1 MKKKSSSKSA
11 FFNPRFLIGFIFCLA
26 GVFLALL
33 GFGLYPGGS
42 ALAQGPKQNQTGSGG
57 PEVVRLIGPVSQN
70 VDLRA
75 LPYIAPKPEF
85 EERVLTRYPH
95 GTGQAGAQTGYGIS
109 GLARV
114 QAVLK
119 DLWRPA
125 PTMPP
130 PLLTFDGINRVNS
143 GCNCAPPDTDGDV
156 GPNHY
161 VEAVNESFKVFDKNG
176 NTLAGPTT
184 WNSFFAPL
192 VGTPC
197 NGFNDGDPFVFYDHM
212 ADRWVISDFA
222 FVSFPGTNFYEC
234 IGVSQTPNPTG
245 TWNLYALLVDATNL
259 DDYPKMALWNN
270 PQPGGAY
277 YLTANLFLNGST
289 FSGVKVFA
297 LDRGSMLTGGP
308 ANAISFLIP
317 PGNPG
322 LGDSYSLVAANF
334 RTGTAPPAGRDEM
347 LLAVD
352 SPASNPTTL
361 TQVKGWLFHAD
372 FVTPTNSTLGIGAS
386 HAPNALIT
394 VNPFVEA
401 WTNTTGFTLVP
412 QQGTTQHL
420 DTLGDKIM
428 TPVVYQNR
436 GGTESLWADQTN
448 ILNFPNGPTIIR
460 WYQFNVTGGNFPA
473 TAVQQEDWSNGSDGL
488 WRFMPSIAV
497 DQNGNTAIG
506 YSLSSPSMFPGIR
519 YAGRLVTDP
528 PNDLSQGEATM
539 FTGTGS
545 QTDTSGRWGDY
556 TYTAVDPADGL
567 TFWHVNEYYATTSS
581 FNWATRIGKFQ
592 FPSSGCTPGPW
603 TQAAPVG
610 IDHYGGFID
619 SNGTFAYEGGGY
631 SFSAADNINEFGR
644 FNPTTNTWTPLAPVP
659 DLNNGQASGVY
670 APNVNKLFV
679 FGGEH
684 VSIATVV
691 NTTRIYDIATGVWS
705 TGAPM
710 PDVRAFMGS
719 GYYNGKIY
727 LVGGY
732 TTGSV
737 DPSFGQV
744 WEYDPVLN
752 TWNTSR
758 MSMPIT
764 MGGPGFGI
772 INGHIYIAGGRNL
785 SNTNLNT
792 LYDYDIA
799 ANTWTQ
805 RANLPTGIN
814 VPGSAVIGGKLWVF
828 GGGNPFVGSAALP
841 KKGVFAP
848 DTTNILQIYDP
859 ATNMWS
865 SGPTLN
871 QQRSFPAGT
880 HVGNTAVAVGGYTGS
895 TTTTSVE
902 INVTTGCAPT
912 VTSAVSRKTHD
923 GAGTFDIEMPLTGP
937 SGVECR
943 TGGATHDYSLVVTF
957 SGNVTVTGMPQSQVI
972 TGSGC
977 VGSGGTCDPNGTVSV
992 SGNMVTVPLTNI
1004 ADIQVINVQIN
1015 GVNGA
1020 SDEPAVN
1027 VTIPMGFLTGD
1038 VNGNRVV
1045 NSTDVAQTKSQV
1057 GQNVGSGNFRED
1069 VNASGTIT
1077 ATDVSIVK
1085 SDVGH
1090 ALPP

>member
-1 MKKKSSSKSA
+1 MKKNSASKSA

-42 ALAQGPKQNQTGSGG
+42 ALAQGPKQNQMGSGG
-57 PEVVRLIGPVSQN
+57 PEVVRLTGPVSQN

-95 GTGQAGAQTGYGIS
+95 GTGQTGASTGYGSS
-109 GLARV
+109 GLASV
-114 QAVLK
+114 QAVLRK
-119 DLWRPA
+119 ISRPA

-161 VEAVNESFKVFDKNG
+161 VEAVNESFKVFDKSG

-245 TWNLYALLVDATNL
+245 AWNLYALLVDATNL

-308 ANAISFLIP
+308 ANAISFMIP

-372 FVTPTNSTLGIGAS
+372 FVTPANSTLGIGPS

-401 WTNTTGFTLVP
+401 WTNTAGFTLVP
-412 QQGTTQHL
+412 QQGTTQLL

-436 GGTESLWADQTN
+436 AGTESLWADQTN
-448 ILNFPNGPTIIR
+448 ILNFPSGPTIIR
-460 WYQFNVTGGNFPA
+460 WYQFNVTGGIFPA
-473 TAVQQEDWSNGSDGL
+473 TAAQQQDWSNGNDGL

-528 PNDLSQGEATM
+528 PNTLGQGEATM

-545 QTDTSGRWGDY
+545 QTDTGGRWGDY
-556 TYTAVDPADGL
+556 TYTAVDPSDGM

-581 FNWATRIGKFQ
+581 FNWATRIGKFAFAPQ
-592 FPSSGCTPGPW
+592 TCTPGWSAGGALPSVGVRSAGVYFPANGKFYAMGGRSSDAGGSEFTHPFEYDPVANTW
-603 TQAAPVG
+603 TTKGATYPDTHTNNMACGVLTDAGTPYIYCVGGSQVTVVGTFDRVFRYNPVTDVISAVAAPWPGANGMVLP
-610 IDHYGGFID
+610 GGFTVLNNKLYILGGFD
-619 SNGTFAYEGGGY
+619 TVTNGGQGTNQIWEFTPSPAAWVQKPTVLPVPLGYIPTTTIGSLIYTGGGSDITAGVLTDTTN
-631 SFSAADNINEFGR
+631 SFVYNPVANTISTIAPIPRATGETRALNFNGKMVVMGGGRTAPNPSNEVDAYDPG
-644 FNPTTNTWTPLAPVP
+644 TNTWTVNSPVP
-659 DLNNGQASGVY
+659 AFMTARRNFPTDTDGTQHIWLSGGY
-670 APNVNKLFV
+670 APAAPTASTEV
-679 FGGEH
+679 FCQG
-684 VSIATVV
+684 A
-691 NTTRIYDIATGVWS
+691 
-705 TGAPM
+705 APM
-710 PDVRAFMGS
+710 ASDAF
-719 GYYNGKIY
+719 
-727 LVGGY
+727 
-732 TTGSV
+732 
-737 DPSFGQV
+737 
-744 WEYDPVLN
+744 
-752 TWNTSR
+752 
-758 MSMPIT
+758 
-764 MGGPGFGI
+764 
-772 INGHIYIAGGRNL
+772 
-785 SNTNLNT
+785 
-792 LYDYDIA
+792 
-799 ANTWTQ
+799 
-805 RANLPTGIN
+805 
-814 VPGSAVIGGKLWVF
+814 
-828 GGGNPFVGSAALP
+828 
-841 KKGVFAP
+841 
-848 DTTNILQIYDP
+848 
-859 ATNMWS
+859 
-865 SGPTLN
+865 
-871 QQRSFPAGT
+871 
-880 HVGNTAVAVGGYTGS
+880 
-895 TTTTSVE
+895 
-902 INVTTGCAPT
+902 
-912 VTSAVSRKTHD
+912 SRKVHG
-923 GAGTFDIEMPLTGP
+923 GAGTFNIPLPLSGNV
-937 SGVECR
+937 GVECR
-943 TGGATHDYSLVVTF
+943 SGGATNDYQMIIDFLTSVTVQSASVTSGTGSVSSF
-957 SGNVTVTGMPQSQVI
+957 SGSGTSQITVNLTGVTDAQRITMTLHNVNDGTHTGDVP
-972 TGSGC
+972 
-977 VGSGGTCDPNGTVSV
+977 VS
-992 SGNMVTVPLTNI
+992 M
-1004 ADIQVINVQIN
+1004 
-1015 GVNGA
+1015 GVL
-1020 SDEPAVN
+1020 V
-1027 VTIPMGFLTGD
+1027 GD
-1038 VNGNRVV
+1038 VNGNAVV
-1045 NSTDVAQTKSQV
+1045 NASDVSLTKSQV
-1057 GQNVGSGNFRED
+1057 GQAVTSSNFRED
-1069 VNASGTIT
+1069 VNVNGTIS
-1077 ATDVSIVK
+1077 ATDVALVK
-1085 SDVGH
+1085 SEVGT